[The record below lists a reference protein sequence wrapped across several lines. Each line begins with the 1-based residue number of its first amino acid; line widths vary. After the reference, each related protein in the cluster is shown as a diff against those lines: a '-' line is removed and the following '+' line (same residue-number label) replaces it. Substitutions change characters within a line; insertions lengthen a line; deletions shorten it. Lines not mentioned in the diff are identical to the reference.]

1 MDHSSET
8 PRFLL
13 VGSFALSML
22 KFRRDLLAAIMAK
35 DFEVHVSLPLPSE
48 DEWIRKD
55 FESMG
60 IHVHDSSLARTGM
73 NPLRDLHSLLEYWRL
88 MRSIRPSHVLSYTI
102 KPIIYASLAAT
113 FAGVP
118 NRFALVTGRGYAF
131 EEKSRVFHI
140 GNLAQW
146 LYRVALRRNT
156 LVFFQN
162 TDDEA
167 LFRSRGLIAP
177 NGRTVVVNGSGVE
190 LDEFAVTPIPKRTTF
205 LLIARLLG
213 AKGIREFVS
222 AAKVVRSSGSDAR
235 FMVVGWID
243 ENPDSI
249 SEAELVAWKMEGVV
263 EFLGKKTD
271 VRPAI
276 SSSSVYVLPSYREGT
291 PRTVLEAMSMGR
303 PIITTDAPGCRE
315 PVVEGV
321 NGFLV
326 PVESVDELAAAMR
339 RFVEDPNLAVIMGA
353 RSREIAEDRYDVHKV
368 NDAMLI
374 EMAIK

>member
-1 MDHSSET
+1 
-8 PRFLL
+8 
-13 VGSFALSML
+13 ML
-22 KFRRDLLAAIMAK
+22 KFRRDFLAAILAN
-35 DFEVHVSLPLPSE
+35 DFDVHVSLPIPSE
-48 DEWIRKD
+48 DAWIREE

-113 FAGVP
+113 FAGVS

-131 EEKSRVFHI
+131 EEKSKVFHI
-140 GNLAQW
+140 GNLAQC
-146 LYRVALRRNT
+146 LYRVALRRNK

-162 TDDEA
+162 KDDEA
-167 LFRSRGLIAP
+167 LFRAQGLIAP
-177 NGRTVVVNGSGVE
+177 GGRTIVVNGSGVE
-190 LDEFAVTPIPKRTTF
+190 LDEFAVAPIPKRTSF

-213 AKGIREFVS
+213 AKGIREFVA
-222 AAKVVRSSGSDAR
+222 AAKVLKSSGADVR

-249 SEAELVAWKMEGVV
+249 SEDELAAWKVEGFV
-263 EFLGKKTD
+263 EFLGKQTD

-303 PIITTDAPGCRE
+303 PIISTDAPGCRE

-326 PVESVDELAAAMR
+326 PVQSVDELVTAMR
-339 RFVEDPNLAVIMGA
+339 RFVDDPKLAKTMGA

-368 NDAMLI
+368 NEAMLI
-374 EMAIK
+374 EMGIK